1 MGLLTP
7 IPSRRVAAAG
17 RTRAAGR
24 GRIAS
29 GDLLAAIAVWVSGI
43 IMIVPLV
50 WMLLSSFKSQAEIL
64 QLNPSFFPQHPTLES
79 YSRVLNDPEFP
90 LWSFFRNSIIVS
102 TAATVSVL
110 FTSALAGYVFAKFRF
125 FGKGFLFVLVLAS
138 LMVPFQVV
146 VVPLYLIIR
155 DLNLFNTLYALIVP
169 NMVSAFGIYLM
180 RQFIEGLPNALIEA
194 GRIDGASEFRIYWR
208 IIVPQVIPAL
218 TALGIFTF
226 KWMWNDY
233 LWPLVAINDQAHETL
248 ALGMAQFAVGQHGT
262 RFDLTLA
269 VATLSALP
277 IVALFVIFQ
286 RQFVEGISLS
296 GLKG

>member
-1 MGLLTP
+1 MGLLAP
-7 IPSRRVAAAG
+7 VPSQQAAVAG
-17 RTRAAGR
+17 RARARRRAR
-24 GRIAS
+24 LDP
-29 GDLLAAIAVWVSGI
+29 GDVLATTAVWVGGI
-43 IMIVPLV
+43 IVIVPLI
-50 WMLLSSFKSQAEIL
+50 WMLLSSFKSQSEIL
-64 QLNPSFFPQHPTLES
+64 QLNPSFFPQHFTLES
-79 YSRVLNDPEFP
+79 YATVFSDPDFP
-90 LWSFFRNSIIVS
+90 LWTFFRNSTIVA
-102 TAATVSVL
+102 TAVTASVL
-110 FTSALAGYVFAKFRF
+110 FTSTLAGYVFAKFHF
-125 FGKGFLFVLVLAS
+125 FGKNFLFGLILAS

-146 VVPLYLIIR
+146 VVPLFLIIR
-155 DLNLFNTLYALIVP
+155 DLNLFNTLYALIIP
-169 NMVSAFGIYLM
+169 NLVSAFGIYLM

-208 IIVPQVIPAL
+208 IIVPQVVPAL

-248 ALGMAQFAVGQHGT
+248 ALGIAQFNVGQHGT

-277 IVALFVIFQ
+277 IVILFVIFQ

>member
-1 MGLLTP
+1 MGLLTS
-7 IPSRRVAAAG
+7 IPSR
-17 RTRAAGR
+17 
-24 GRIAS
+24 
-29 GDLLAAIAVWVSGI
+29 LAAIAGPARAGRKRRGYADRLTTGAVWIFGL
-43 IMIVPLV
+43 IMILPLI

-64 QLNPSFFPQHPTLES
+64 SLNPTFLPRHPTLDA
-79 YSRVLNDPEFP
+79 YSTVLNDPEIP
-90 LWSFFRNSIIVS
+90 LGTLFRNSLIVAVAV
-102 TAATVSVL
+102 TASVL

-125 FGKGFLFVLVLAS
+125 FGKGFLFVLILSS
-138 LMVPFQVV
+138 LMVPFQVLII
-146 VVPLYLIIR
+146 PLYLIVR
-155 DLNLFNTLYALIVP
+155 DVGLFNTLWALIIP

-180 RQFIEGLPNALIEA
+180 RQFIEGLPSALIEA
-194 GRIDGASEFRIYWR
+194 GRIDGASEFGIYWR

-269 VATLSALP
+269 VATLSAIP
-277 IVALFVIFQ
+277 IVILFVVFQ

>member
-7 IPSRRVAAAG
+7 VPSRQ
-17 RTRAAGR
+17 
-24 GRIAS
+24 IAS
-29 GDLLAAIAVWVSGI
+29 GAPAQARGRLRIDPINLVAGIAIWVAGI
-43 IMIVPLV
+43 IMITPLF

-64 QLNPSFFPQHPTLES
+64 QLNPTFFPLHPTLDA
-79 YSRVLNDPEFP
+79 YRTVLNDPEIP
-90 LWSFFRNSIIVS
+90 LNVLFRNSIIVS
-102 TAATVSVL
+102 TAVTASVL

-125 FGKGFLFVLVLAS
+125 FGKGFLFVLILSS

-146 VVPLYLIIR
+146 VIPLYLIIR

-169 NMVSAFGIYLM
+169 NLVSAFGIYLM
-180 RQFIEGLPNALIEA
+180 RQFIEGLPYALIEA
-194 GRIDGASEFRIYWR
+194 GRIDGASEFGIYWR
-208 IIVPQVIPAL
+208 IILPQVIPAL

-233 LWPLVAINDQAHETL
+233 LWPLVAINDLAHETL
-248 ALGMAQFAVGQHGT
+248 ALGMSQFAVGQHGT
-262 RFDLTLA
+262 LFNLTLA

-277 IVALFVIFQ
+277 IVVLFLLFQ
-286 RQFVEGISLS
+286 RQFVQGISLS

>member
-7 IPSRRVAAAG
+7 LPSRRVAAAE
-17 RTRAAGR
+17 RTRAPR
-24 GRIAS
+24 LRVVS
-29 GDLLAAIAVWVSGI
+29 GDLLATVAVWVGGV
-43 IMIVPLV
+43 IMVVPLV

-64 QLNPSFFPQHPTLES
+64 QLNPSFFPQHFTLES
-79 YSRVLNDPEFP
+79 YATVFSDPSFP
-90 LWSFFRNSIIVS
+90 LWVFFRNTVIVS
-102 TAATVSVL
+102 TVSTASVL
-110 FTSALAGYVFAKFRF
+110 FSSALAGYVFAKFRF
-125 FGKGFLFVLVLAS
+125 FGKGFLFALILAS

-155 DLNLFNTLYALIVP
+155 DINLFNTLYALIVP
-169 NMVSAFGIYLM
+169 NLVSAFGIYLM

-194 GRIDGASEFRIYWR
+194 GRIDGASEFRIYWQ

-277 IVALFVIFQ
+277 IVVLFVIFQ
-286 RQFVEGISLS
+286 RQFVQGISLS